1 MDKDPIKIIGIDF
14 DEDCPKEII
23 EPAKMYFDLND
34 SFEFKFTIDSVKSK
48 FDIKDKDI
56 ASIRKYSNL
65 IYEIYCDRCEALKK
79 QFVSNKTEFNNI
91 SRYSYYRPN
100 ICKECKEIEE
110 ELKQKELE
118 KQRQKLKEEQEKK
131 NQEIVQNL
139 KKAINEKSWRNLNPF
154 QFEVL
159 KNCLSFNSFNELKQF
174 YWNKNPT
181 PQDFKKLFSA
191 LRILA
196 SENLIIIETEFDRFR
211 GYDIITGFKYLDR
224 LKAEFEYNYKK
235 DEKPKVKNKP
245 SQKNENKESV
255 NVLKMRLTVNDCSNH
270 PDSPLYA
277 GTINFEEKVVINPGV
292 NYTFAQW
299 KRGDGDLYFT
309 LVPTSEIE
317 KLPVQKTLSQ
327 EPKAVQEHI
336 TNFLNTMEI
345 EK

>member
-65 IYEIYCDRCEALKK
+65 IYEIYCDRCEAFKK
-79 QFVSNKTEFNNI
+79 QFASNKTEFNNVY
-91 SRYSYYRPN
+91 RYSYYKPN

-118 KQRQKLKEEQEKK
+118 KQQQKLREEQEKK
-131 NQEIVQNL
+131 KQEIVQNL
-139 KKAINEKSWRNLNPF
+139 NKAINEKAWRNLNPY

-159 KNCLSFNSFNELKQF
+159 KNCLSFNSFNELKQY

-191 LRILA
+191 LKILA

-211 GYDIITGFKYLDR
+211 GYDIITGFKYLER

-235 DEKPKVKNKP
+235 KDTSKVKSNP
-245 SQKNENKESV
+245 TQENQDKEIV
-255 NVLKMRLTVNDCSNH
+255 NALKMRLTINDCSNH

-277 GTINFEEKVVINPGV
+277 GTIRFKEKIVIEPNID
-292 NYTFAQW
+292 YTFAQW
-299 KRGDGDLYFT
+299 KRSNDDLYFT
-309 LVPTSEIE
+309 LVPKAEIE

-327 EPKAVQEHI
+327 EPKILQEHL
-336 TNFLNTMEI
+336 TDFLNNMEI